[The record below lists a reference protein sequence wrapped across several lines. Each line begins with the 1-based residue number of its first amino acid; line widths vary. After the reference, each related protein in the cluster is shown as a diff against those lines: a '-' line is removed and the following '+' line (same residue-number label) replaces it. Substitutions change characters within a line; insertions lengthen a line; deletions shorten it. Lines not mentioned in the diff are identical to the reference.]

1 MQRLKFFSVLT
12 ALVMLLGM
20 VAACGGQP
28 AAAPATSAPAAQA
41 PAATEAPT
49 AAAATEAPKPTEA
62 AAPGAGKKFVI
73 AMDATFPPMDMVDQS
88 KAIVGFDP
96 DMIAAIAKDQG
107 FTFEIKNTA
116 WDGIF
121 AGLEGGSYD
130 AILSAVSITAE
141 RQKTYDFSDPYLLSG
156 QAVVVQTSNTTIKGK
171 ADLNNKK
178 VGAQIGTTGADDIK
192 TIPGVTAKSYD
203 TIDLAVMDLANGQ
216 IDAVVVDYPVASNYA
231 LVSPQ
236 FKGKLKIVGDRYTN
250 EPYGLTVQ
258 KGDPKGILPFFNAGL
273 KDIKDN
279 GTYNTIYAKWIGGTP
294 PAAPAASSTVTT
306 TGTVTTTAAVSGT
319 QTASATDT
327 LYSAKDCTYG
337 GEIKSIEAVD
347 DSTVK
352 FTLCQSDVAFPSK
365 VAFTSFQIQSSAYL
379 QKTNGGGALVEQPLG
394 TGPYMLDKWVKGDS
408 IILKKN
414 PNYNGPAKPAAD
426 TVVIKWNKEA
436 AARLLE
442 LQAGTVDGIDN
453 PAPDDFAKIQAD
465 PSLKLYPRAALNV
478 MYLGF
483 NNTLKPFDN
492 EKVREAV
499 AMGIDRQRIVDN
511 FYPKGSTVAD
521 YFTPCEIAGGC
532 EGDPWYKFDA
542 AAAKKMLADAGFPN
556 GFDVDLSYRDVVRG
570 YLPEPALVAQ
580 DIQAQLK
587 KNLNINVKLNV
598 MESTAFLDAAQAGQ
612 LALHMLGWGADYP
625 DQTDF
630 LDYHFGQ
637 GATPQFGK
645 TFPDLTALLKKAGS
659 TVDPAERKK
668 LYAQANALVKQHVPM
683 VPIAHGGSAT
693 AFKADVKGA
702 HASPLTNEYFA
713 AMDPG
718 GRKQL
723 VWSQNAEPGGI
734 YCADETDGESLRVC
748 EQISEALLSFKVGS
762 VEVEPGLADM
772 PKSNADLTEWTF
784 TLRKGAKFS
793 DGTPVTAKDVVLSYA
808 VQWDVTNPMHKG
820 RTGDFAYFS
829 TLFGAFLN
837 APPAK

>member
-12 ALVMLLGM
+12 ALVMVLGV
-20 VAACGGQP
+20 VAACGGQTP
-28 AAAPATSAPAAQA
+28 AAPATSAPAQA

-49 AAAATEAPKPTEA
+49 AAATEAPAATAAPA
-62 AAPGAGKKFVI
+62 AAGAGKHFVI

-88 KAIVGFDP
+88 KNIVGFDP

-107 FTFEIKNTA
+107 FTYELKNTA

-130 AILSAVSITAE
+130 AILSAVSITAD

-156 QAVVVQTSNTTIKGK
+156 QAVIVQASNTTINGK
-171 ADLNNKK
+171 ADLANKK

-192 TIPGVTAKSYD
+192 TIPGVTAKTYD
-203 TIDLAVMDLANGQ
+203 TIDLAMMDLANGQ
-216 IDAVVVDYPVASNYA
+216 IDAVVVDYPVASNYV

-236 FKGKLKIVGDRYTN
+236 FKGKLRIAGDRYTN
-250 EPYGLTVQ
+250 EPYGLVVQ
-258 KGDPKGILPFFNAGL
+258 KGDPKGLLPLFNAGL
-273 KDIKDN
+273 KDIKAN
-279 GTYNTIYAKWIGGTP
+279 GEYNTVYAKWIGGTP
-294 PAAPAASSTVTT
+294 PAEGSTGAAGA
-306 TGTVTTTAAVSGT
+306 TGTVTTTATVSGT
-319 QTASATDT
+319 QAASTTDT
-327 LYSAKDCTYG
+327 LYAAKDCTYG

-365 VAFTSFQIQSSAYL
+365 AAFTSFQIQSEAYL
-379 QKTNGGGALVEQPLG
+379 QKTGGGGALVEQPLG
-394 TGPYMLDKWVKGDS
+394 TGPYMLDQWVKGDS

-426 TVVIKWNKEA
+426 TVVFRWNKEA

-442 LQAGTVDGIDN
+442 LQAGTADGIDN
-453 PAPDDFAKIQAD
+453 PGPDDFATIQND
-465 PSLKLYPRAALNV
+465 PNLKLYPRAALNV

-483 NNTLKPFDN
+483 NNTIKPFDN
-492 EKVREAV
+492 EKVRQAI
-499 AMGIDRQRIVDN
+499 AMGLDRQRIVDN
-511 FYPKGSTVAD
+511 FYPKGSTAAD
-521 YFTPCEIAGGC
+521 YFTPCDIPGGC

-542 AAAKKMLADAGFPN
+542 AAAKKMLADAGYPN
-556 GFDVDLSYRDVVRG
+556 GFDVELSYRDVVRG
-570 YLPEPALVAQ
+570 YLPEPSLVAQ

-587 KNLNINVKLNV
+587 QNLNINVKLNV
-598 MESTAFLDAAQAGQ
+598 MESTAFLDAAQAGK
-612 LALHMLGWGADYP
+612 LPLVILGWGADYP

-630 LDYHFGQ
+630 LDYHFGK

-645 TFPDLTALLKKAGS
+645 TFPDLVDVLNKAAS
-659 TVDPAERKK
+659 TVDPAARNT

-718 GRKQL
+718 GRPQL
-723 VWSQNAEPGGI
+723 VWIQNAEPGGI

-748 EQISEALLSFKVGS
+748 EQISEALLSYKIGGTA
-762 VEVEPGLADM
+762 VEPGLADM

-784 TLRKGAKFS
+784 TLRQGAKFS
-793 DGTPVTAKDVVLSYA
+793 DGTPVTAKDVVMSYA
-808 VQWDVTNPMHKG
+808 VQWDAANPLHKG